1 MSREQRTQNSEKQM
15 RTTSDATLT
24 AKRVI
29 GGGMKSKRFNIKSAY
44 PGLASKAEAA
54 QRTQKTEHRKQ
65 KGKPKTYKGKSM
77 KPGRG
82 GQFAKMRDAIMAKQ
96 GRKKYGAKK
105 MAAWSAAGR
114 KRAARK

>member
-1 MSREQRTQNSEKQM
+1 
-15 RTTSDATLT
+15 
-24 AKRVI
+24 
-29 GGGMKSKRFNIKSAY
+29 MKSKRFNIKSAY
-44 PGLASKAEAA
+44 PGLASKAETA

-82 GQFAKMRDAIMAKQ
+82 GQFQEGVDAMTAKGMPKKEAAAIMAKQ
-96 GRKKYGAKK
+96 GRKKFGAKK